1 MRLDNSCPRPLA
13 RRAGVADE
21 AVFQSLCEEHLIFH
35 AQCEKLDCSKAL
47 ATRFPRAVRALQREH
62 ECFRWKFEWIAALGQ
77 TLPVAEVLPTPATC
91 RRAVGKQCR
100 ETPWALR
107 THFL

>member
-1 MRLDNSCPRPLA
+1 M
-13 RRAGVADE
+13 GV
-21 AVFQSLCEEHLIFH
+21 VVSLFDWQ
-35 AQCEKLDCSKAL
+35 ASKAL

-107 THFL
+107 THFLYSALSPSTTPGLGSRCLTSSP